1 MKEKYVKLESVLTAL
16 YSNKRIGDNGDIDPK
31 AITDILALPVEEIE
45 TNQEPNVI
53 NVINDKEYDLLKLLK
68 DKVDDPYDTKWTLL
82 NVNTY
87 IPEPCKACPNHPSN
101 GGSGICNCT
110 LGSPVTYVGN

>member
-31 AITDILALPVEEIE
+31 AITDILALPTEEIE
-45 TNQEPNVI
+45 TNQEPNI
-53 NVINDKEYDLLKLLK
+53 SNNYDKWHNAFELLLKE
-68 DKVDDPYDTKWTLL
+68 PYSSQDNYWTLL
-82 NVNTY
+82 NGNAY

-101 GGSGICNCT
+101 GGSGNCNCI
-110 LGSPVTYVGN
+110 LGTPQVTC